1 MSSSSHRQTVASLML
16 AAIPLR
22 TTSWA
27 ISGTSSA
34 LTNQIRHQVRVSS
47 VTPEA
52 ADPSAW
58 MHVRHC
64 IDDRRYCAVKLVY
77 IYGAPA
83 TGKLTTGKELEARTG
98 YELHRD
104 Q

>member
-1 MSSSSHRQTVASLML
+1 
-16 AAIPLR
+16 
-22 TTSWA
+22 
-27 ISGTSSA
+27 
-34 LTNQIRHQVRVSS
+34 
-47 VTPEA
+47 
-52 ADPSAW
+52 